1 MLKCTCYHS
10 APYQPIRPLKDQITP
25 EQDAKIRNEFSS
37 KKPMNE
43 KPLALPENT
52 ASTAPSPAA
61 PVSRGTIVIETG
73 PVTPFHTGYARID
86 NSITDALKGKS
97 QELKDNVYQ
106 IIRNDFLPYNVH
118 GLEEADRLA
127 RIGLGVEKAQYLAD
141 QFMDGKTKASF
152 MEAMRSI
159 AKIGTKGTRVSDC
172 KMEYNVKNVI
182 QIDGN
187 GYVHE
192 DHSKEY
198 LYAMEMKA
206 PKEYETYKKLK
217 ETSGNTEAAF
227 FMVRWAMK
235 NLDLIKTN
243 RKDYKEKQEEQY
255 EKLQKVELDQTF
267 AGTDTTSKESFLASI
282 REKLQAN
289 KNLQIN
295 LFLDQISKMTKT
307 PGDYLFGRRQEFT
320 ARA

>member
-1 MLKCTCYHS
+1 
-10 APYQPIRPLKDQITP
+10 
-25 EQDAKIRNEFSS
+25 
-37 KKPMNE
+37 
-43 KPLALPENT
+43 
-52 ASTAPSPAA
+52 
-61 PVSRGTIVIETG
+61 
-73 PVTPFHTGYARID
+73 
-86 NSITDALKGKS
+86 
-97 QELKDNVYQ
+97 
-106 IIRNDFLPYNVH
+106 
-118 GLEEADRLA
+118 
-127 RIGLGVEKAQYLAD
+127 
-141 QFMDGKTKASF
+141 
-152 MEAMRSI
+152 
-159 AKIGTKGTRVSDC
+159 
-172 KMEYNVKNVI
+172 MEYNVKNVI

>member
-1 MLKCTCYHS
+1 
-10 APYQPIRPLKDQITP
+10 
-25 EQDAKIRNEFSS
+25 
-37 KKPMNE
+37 
-43 KPLALPENT
+43 
-52 ASTAPSPAA
+52 
-61 PVSRGTIVIETG
+61 
-73 PVTPFHTGYARID
+73 
-86 NSITDALKGKS
+86 
-97 QELKDNVYQ
+97 
-106 IIRNDFLPYNVH
+106 
-118 GLEEADRLA
+118 
-127 RIGLGVEKAQYLAD
+127 
-141 QFMDGKTKASF
+141 
-152 MEAMRSI
+152 
-159 AKIGTKGTRVSDC
+159 
-172 KMEYNVKNVI
+172 
-182 QIDGN
+182 
-187 GYVHE
+187 
-192 DHSKEY
+192 
-198 LYAMEMKA
+198 MEMKA

-227 FMVRWAMK
+227 FMLRWAMK

-307 PGDYLFGRRQEFT
+307 PGDYLFGRRQKFT